1 MISRFSAEEQVII
14 LSKALVLVGMNN
26 NSSSVRFTLNFAN
39 NTIVGTRASFAK
51 ASKGFGPIYDELA
64 ELMAKHPTYTVEVKE
79 PKKAGKAKQTYEGMD
94 VKFMLDYAAAV
105 GQPDF
110 RAAMVK
116 VRDFT
121 KEMGGSV
128 YPIVKRMFLE
138 HYAPEANRR
147 FAYAAAKAIVSEYR
161 YKGIITAATTH
172 SVPVEEDDASVLSPA
187 ANF

>member
-1 MISRFSAEEQVII
+1 MITT
-14 LSKALVLVGMNN
+14 N
-26 NSSSVRFTLNFAN
+26 NSSSVRFSLIFAN
-39 NTIVGTRASFAK
+39 KTIVGSKASFDK
-51 ASKGFGPIYDELA
+51 AGKGFGPVYDELVA
-64 ELMAKHPTYTVEVKE
+64 LMAKHPDFACVVKE
-79 PKKAGKAKQTYEGMD
+79 PKKPAKPKQTYAGMD
-94 VKFMLDYAAAV
+94 IDFMLDYASAV
-105 GQPDF
+105 NQADF
-110 RAAMVK
+110 RIQMER

-121 KEMGGSV
+121 KNNGGSV

-172 SVPVEEDDASVLSPA
+172 SVPVEEDDAPVLSAA